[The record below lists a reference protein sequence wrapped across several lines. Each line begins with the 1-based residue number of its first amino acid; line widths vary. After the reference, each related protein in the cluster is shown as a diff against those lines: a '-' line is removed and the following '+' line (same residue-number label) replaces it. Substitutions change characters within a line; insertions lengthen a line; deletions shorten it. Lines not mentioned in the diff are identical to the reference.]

1 MARSKQNARKQ
12 TAGKSTRKQP
22 AKKAARANVAD
33 GHARSHARLRELARA
48 HMASHPLLLEEPEP
62 AAPQLARAH
71 MASHPFLLEEPEPA
85 APQSARAHMASHP
98 FLLEE
103 SEPAALQHQSRPG
116 QPGNKAGVPITSGA
130 ARSATE
136 AQGRGRPHA
145 HTLTTE
151 GRALPPPRAAP
162 AGSLGVA
169 LAPCAADLRE
179 EESQTWLAQWKWK
192 WGV

>member
-116 QPGNKAGVPITSGA
+116 QPGNA
-130 ARSATE
+130 AHSTTE

-145 HTLTTE
+145 HALATE

-162 AGSLGVA
+162 AGSLFTGDPSTA
-169 LAPCAADLRE
+169 LWRAEQFCRRANATRDAYWKEWE
-179 EESQTWLAQWKWK
+179 EISRW
-192 WGV
+192 

>member
-12 TAGKSTRKQP
+12 TATKSPRKQP

-33 GHARSHARLRELARA
+33 GHARSHARLGE
-48 HMASHPLLLEEPEP
+48 
-62 AAPQLARAH
+62 LARAH

-116 QPGNKAGVPITSGA
+116 QPGNA
-130 ARSATE
+130 AHSITE

-145 HTLTTE
+145 HALATE

-162 AGSLGVA
+162 AGSLFTGDPSTA
-169 LAPCAADLRE
+169 LWRAEQFCRRANATHDAYWKEWE
-179 EESQTWLAQWKWK
+179 EISRW
-192 WGV
+192 